1 MQLSRFAARL
11 LPMSG
16 VVLGSVLVPILG
28 SAMGSGMG
36 SGVALAQSSL
46 PELQALADTPET
58 GSAPKE
64 PKAPRIF
71 DLSAMDRTAD
81 PCSDFYQYA
90 CGNWMKNNPIPADQ
104 TRWGRFNEL
113 YERNQYLLYKELT
126 AAAQPSASRTP
137 LEAKYGDFY
146 ASCMDTTAANAKGM
160 EPLKPAL
167 ASIAALE
174 DKKQLASLLT
184 DLERQHGT
192 SALFR
197 FLVEQD
203 EKDSSKQ
210 IAGLAQ
216 GGLGLPDRDYY
227 LEQDDRQKKIRAEY
241 VEHMEKMFKLAG
253 DTPEQAAA
261 EAKDVMA
268 IETALATGSMTRTEM
283 RDPQSVYHIKT
294 VSDLEQLAPAF
305 DWSTYFGKIGIGPFD
320 TLNVAQPAFAEALSK
335 EIQGQDLSAWKSY
348 LRWHAIH
355 DAAPWLSDNFVE
367 ENYNFYNA
375 TLQGQKEITPR
386 WKRCTR
392 LTDQALGEAVG
403 QDWVKQYFPPAAK
416 QRMDELVAAL
426 DKALGEDIQQLPWMT
441 DATKKEAELK
451 LSMFRNK
458 IGYPENWRDYSKFTV
473 KRDDLLGNVN
483 RGEEFERQWNLGK
496 LGKPVDEK
504 EWDMTPP
511 TVNAYYA
518 SSLNDIN
525 FPAGILQ
532 PPFFSLDAD
541 RAVNFGGI
549 GVVIGHEMTHGFDDR
564 GSQFDGKGNLRE
576 WQTPADRKA
585 FTERTDCE
593 VKEYGSF
600 EPVPGAKLNGKLTL
614 GENTA
619 DNGGIRIA
627 YLALMNTLAQEGKK
641 ADAKDAQMGGFTPA
655 QQFFIAFGQVWCEN
669 RTEQASRLSAKTD
682 PHSPGKFRTNGT
694 VQNFDEFGK
703 AFGCKKGTPM
713 YPENSCRVW

>member
-1 MQLSRFAARL
+1 MRVREFMREGMQPSRVAAVL
-11 LPMSG
+11 LPIVG
-16 VVLGSVLVPILG
+16 VVLGAGI
-28 SAMGSGMG
+28 
-36 SGVALAQSSL
+36 ALAQSSSL
-46 PELQALADTPET
+46 PELNALADTPPTE
-58 GSAPKE
+58 GAPKE
-64 PKAPRIF
+64 PKALKSF

-81 PCSDFYQYA
+81 PCSDFYQYT

-113 YERNQYLLYKELT
+113 IERNQYLLYKELDV
-126 AAAQPSASRTP
+126 AAKPNPNRTP
-137 LEAKYGDFY
+137 LEVKYGDFY
-146 ASCMDTTAANAKGM
+146 ASCMDSAAVNAKGM

-167 ASIAALE
+167 DSIAALQ

-184 DLERQHGT
+184 NLERTYGT
-192 SALFR
+192 SAMFR
-197 FLVEQD
+197 FGVEQD
-203 EKDSSKQ
+203 AKDSSKQ
-210 IAGLAQ
+210 IAGVHQ

-227 LEQDDRQKKIRAEY
+227 LEQDPRQAKIREQY
-241 VEHMEKMFKLAG
+241 VEHMTNMFKLAG

-261 EAKDVMA
+261 EAKNVMTV
-268 IETALATGSMTRTEM
+268 EMALAGGSMSRTEM
-283 RDPQSVYHIKT
+283 RDPQKVYHIKT
-294 VSDLEQLAPAF
+294 VVELEQMAPAF
-305 DWSTYFGKIGIGPFD
+305 DWGTYFDKIGIAKFASLNVSQPSFAD
-320 TLNVAQPAFAEALSK
+320 TLSKQIEA
-335 EIQGQDLSAWKSY
+335 QDLSVWKSY

-355 DAAPWLSDNFVE
+355 DAAPWLSDNFVQE
-367 ENYNFYNA
+367 DYNFYRA
-375 TLQGQKEITPR
+375 TLAGQKELTPR

-392 LTDQALGEAVG
+392 LTDENLGEAVG
-403 QDWVKQYFPPAAK
+403 QDWVKQYFPPSAK
-416 QRMDELVAAL
+416 QSMDKLVAAL
-426 DKALGEDIQQLPWMT
+426 DKALAEDIQQLTWMS

-458 IGYPENWRDYSKFTV
+458 IGYPEHWRDYSKFTV

-483 RGEEFERQWNLGK
+483 RGAEFERQRDLDK
-496 LGKPVDEK
+496 LGKPVDET

-511 TVNAYYA
+511 TVNAYYQ

-532 PPFFSLDAD
+532 PPFFSATAD
-541 RAVNFGGI
+541 PAVNFGAI

-593 VKEYGSF
+593 VKEYGDF
-600 EPVPGAKLNGKLTL
+600 EPVPGTKLNGRLTL

-627 YLALMNTLAQEGKK
+627 YMALMKTLAEEGKK
-641 ADAKDAQMGGFTPA
+641 ADAKGDAAAGGYTPA
-655 QQFFIAFGQVWCEN
+655 QQFFISFGQVWCEN
-669 RTEQASRLSAKTD
+669 RTEQVSRLSAKTD
-682 PHSPGKFRTNGT
+682 PHSPGRYRTNGT

-703 AFGCKKGTPM
+703 AFNCKKGSPM

>member
-1 MQLSRFAARL
+1 MQSSRFAAVL
-11 LPMSG
+11 LPMAG
-16 VVLGSVLVPILG
+16 IVLGT
-28 SAMGSGMG
+28 GMA
-36 SGVALAQSSL
+36 VAQSSL
-46 PELQALADTPET
+46 PELNALADTPTT
-58 GSAPKE
+58 GSAPQE
-64 PKAPRIF
+64 PKAPKIF

-81 PCSDFYQYA
+81 PCTDFYQYT

-113 YERNQYLLYKELT
+113 HERNQYLLYKELE

-137 LEAKYGDFY
+137 LQAKYGDFY
-146 ASCMDTTAANAKGM
+146 ASCMDTSAVNAKGM

-167 ASIAALE
+167 DGIAGLV

-184 DLERQHGT
+184 DLQRDHGT

-197 FLVEQD
+197 FRVEQD

-210 IAGLAQ
+210 IADLSQ

-227 LEQDDRQKKIRAEY
+227 LEQTDRQKKIREQY
-241 VEHMEKMFKLAG
+241 VDHMTKMFELVG
-253 DTPEQAAA
+253 DPPEQAAA
-261 EAKDVMA
+261 EAKSTMA

-283 RDPQSVYHIKT
+283 RDPQSIYHIKT

-305 DWSTYFGKIGIGPFD
+305 DWSTYFGKIGVGTFD
-320 TLNVAQPAFAEALSK
+320 TLNVSQPAFAEVLSK
-335 EIQGQDLSAWKSY
+335 EIQGQDLGAWKSY
-348 LRWHAIH
+348 LRWHAIT
-355 DAAPWLSDNFVE
+355 DAAPWLSDKFVE
-367 ENYNFYNA
+367 ENYNFYDA
-375 TLQGQKEITPR
+375 TLAGQKELAPR

-392 LTDQALGEAVG
+392 LTDQNLGEAVG
-403 QDWVKQYFPPAAK
+403 QDWVKQNFPPAAK
-416 QRMDELVAAL
+416 DRMDKLVAAL

-441 DATKKEAELK
+441 DATKKEAALK

-458 IGYPENWRDYSKFTV
+458 IGYPENWRDYSKFIV

-483 RGEEFERQWNLGK
+483 RGDEFERQRNLNK

-504 EWDMTPP
+504 EWGMTPP
-511 TVNAYYA
+511 TVNAYYRD
-518 SSLNDIN
+518 SNNDIN

-532 PPFFSLDAD
+532 PPFFSLAAD
-541 RAVNFGGI
+541 PAVNFGGI
-549 GVVIGHEMTHGFDDR
+549 GVVIGHEMTHGFDDQ

-593 VKEYGSF
+593 VKEYGGF

-627 YLALMNTLAQEGKK
+627 YLALLNTLAEEGKK
-641 ADAKDAQMGGFTPA
+641 VDAKDPKMDGFTPA

-669 RTEQASRLSAKTD
+669 RTEQASRLSAKVD
-682 PHSPGKFRTNGT
+682 PHSPGKYRTNGT
-694 VQNFDEFGK
+694 VQNFDQFGK
-703 AFGCKKGTPM
+703 AFGCKKGSPM